1 MSSKPLRFTIA
12 LSSLAVLAVSSEPTV
27 PRPGPLLRLT
37 HDGLDK
43 LRPSWAPDGR
53 TILYARRERDGL
65 QVWQYLQDVT
75 GPSSQPRRLTDRK
88 APEYDGTFSPD
99 GKKVL

>member
-1 MSSKPLRFTIA
+1 MFMDLFQFTIA
-12 LSSLAVLAVSSEPTV
+12 CSTLVMLAVSSEPAASTL
-27 PRPGPLLRLT
+27 GPLLRLT

-65 QVWQYLQDVT
+65 QIWEYVQDVT
-75 GPSSQPRRLTDRK
+75 EPVVPPSPAHRPQDAR
-88 APEYDGTFSPD
+88 
-99 GKKVL
+99 V